1 MKKFSR
7 KRGANEARLM
17 HSQGDSYLYKRIINQ
32 IYLYEATHNIINSIT
47 AITNII
53 TILGRFH

>member
-7 KRGANEARLM
+7 KRGANVARLM

-47 AITNII
+47 AITN
-53 TILGRFH
+53 